1 MLSRQ
6 RCCTVEHKTN
16 LLPMLIRNAGPE
28 SPVERAQAVHKIR
41 HLKDHLCQRA
51 VLCIRTTAVARDTRN
66 NAHTTGAILHQYHG
80 TSAQFILQI
89 ALWCCAVLGLQ
100 LYSAMI
106 HATVSSLLLDSGL
119 SAPIHWGILFS
130 NDRPR
135 CTQLGTA
142 MRKRHCRRAISRTR
156 REI

>member
-1 MLSRQ
+1 MGGKKKKIEEEDDLLASLPESLYSSQHHVVSPNEASQ

-41 HLKDHLCQRA
+41 HLKDHLCQKA

-119 SAPIHWGILFS
+119 SAPIH
-130 NDRPR
+130 
-135 CTQLGTA
+135 
-142 MRKRHCRRAISRTR
+142 
-156 REI
+156 